1 MKFRKYHNFGF
12 ILDAIDLMP
21 KTKVP
26 KWVRALDALAAFLI
40 TTLWAF
46 LLYTLYQ
53 WLRKL

>member
-21 KTKVP
+21 KSKVP
-26 KWVRALDALAAFLI
+26 RWVKALDALAAFLI

-46 LLYTLYQ
+46 LLYTLYT